1 MRPPPNRLSQRWN
14 DSEARPRRPTGQTPQ
29 ETRSAHSHGHSA
41 PGLGHGPVYE
51 IRVEAPE
58 NCLRK
63 AFRQTR
69 SNAGRDTMLS
79 NEAAYAY
86 QQAIGCL

>member
-1 MRPPPNRLSQRWN
+1 MRPPPNRLSWRWN
-14 DSEARPRRPTGQTPQ
+14 VSEAPSTANRANPQ
-29 ETRSAHSHGHSA
+29 ETRSAHSYGHSA

-51 IRVEAPE
+51 ICVEAPE
-58 NCLRK
+58 HCLRK